1 MLWKTL
7 SQLLLDKRNMETIL
21 CSMITGCN
29 KIERIKTK
37 NLLGVKFDQFLKIE
51 ENFTNVIKQCNSVLS
66 NLKL

>member
-1 MLWKTL
+1 MLWKTM

-21 CSMITGCN
+21 CSMITDCN